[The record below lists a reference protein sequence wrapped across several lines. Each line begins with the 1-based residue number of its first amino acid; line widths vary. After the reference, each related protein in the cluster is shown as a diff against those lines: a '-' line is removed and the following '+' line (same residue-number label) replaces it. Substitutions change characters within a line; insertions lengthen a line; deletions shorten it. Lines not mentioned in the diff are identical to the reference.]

1 MPGLTEKLIEK
12 MDELSIDEVLRCLI
26 EDTDLI
32 EVACCLDQI
41 AKETG
46 RRVVLN
52 HGDDQEY
59 PAESTQWA
67 AGA

>member
-1 MPGLTEKLIEK
+1 MPGLTEAITDKI
-12 MDELSIDEVLRCLI
+12 DSLSLDEVLRCLI

-41 AKETG
+41 AKETE

-52 HGDDQEY
+52 NLDGQEY
-59 PAESTQWA
+59 PAL
-67 AGA
+67 